1 MNYTNKVCL
10 CIATLVSFSCL
21 GMMHQ
26 VMRDENGFRVFDG
39 QQEHMVKPYFVDSL
53 LKRMNPEQVQRFIE
67 RGNRIRAIRLSD
79 GEYRL
84 QAMVPVKGGGPIGF
98 AIGYGLTKALCWSG
112 LIGAGIGAAVV
123 TGGAAAAAVGAGAGA
138 TAVATGAA
146 AIKVGALAA
155 SASAIAG
162 TAGVAGAGAAAGAV
176 AIGASAGFTAGAAA
190 ATAVGTTI
198 AAGAAAGATATGAA
212 VVAAATSAPAAVT
225 AVAAAGGIVGA
236 IESISLMGA
245 WIGGIISGPF

>member
-1 MNYTNKVCL
+1 MKYINKLCL

-26 VMRDENGFRVFDG
+26 VIRDENGFRVFDG

-53 LKRMNPEQVQRFIE
+53 LKRMNPEQVQRFVE

-98 AIGYGLTKALCWSG
+98 VIGYGLTKALCWSG

-123 TGGAAAAAVGAGAGA
+123 TGGAAAAAVGAGA